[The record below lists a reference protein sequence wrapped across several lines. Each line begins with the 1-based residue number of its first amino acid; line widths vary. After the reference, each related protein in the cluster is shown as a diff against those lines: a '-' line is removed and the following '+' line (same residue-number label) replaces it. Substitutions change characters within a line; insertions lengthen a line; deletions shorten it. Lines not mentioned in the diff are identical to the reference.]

1 MKVISISVFLAYFK
15 VRSFVVF
22 FHCFLIIFYCDHL
35 PNPLDLTLI
44 LNKETH
50 QAFVQYRLHYY
61 SVCQNL
67 KFIYGELE
75 FCIFQSL
82 CSYRLFFIW
91 IILILYCLTSFLKE
105 MNIEPSHHLLQKNTL
120 KHWGRWLHLEVF
132 LDLLSRLVKVRL
144 LPLHYILYFFI
155 KFVRLFFFI

>member
-1 MKVISISVFLAYFK
+1 MKGISISVFLAYFK

-50 QAFVQYRLHYY
+50 RAFAQYRLHYY

-67 KFIYGELE
+67 KFISGELE

-105 MNIEPSHHLLQKNTL
+105 MNIEPSLHLLQKNTL

>member
-50 QAFVQYRLHYY
+50 RAFVQYRLHYY

-67 KFIYGELE
+67 KFISGELE

-105 MNIEPSHHLLQKNTL
+105 MNIEPSLHLLQKNTL